1 MRTASLVSFLLG
13 ISLLPAQDRE
23 FGTAVKT
30 TLAQMRSEPESFRNV
45 KVEFTVQ
52 FASLGKISNP
62 FFTKFTPTEYAN
74 FYTWADEQP
83 IWQEKS
89 YQDVFGMLFVAKTHP
104 KLEKLYALRLF
115 QRLKVTGV
123 VRSTFQ
129 NTPWIEISDFEP
141 VSGQLDTAVLTHLF
155 RGEKL
160 MEQRAWQRAIAE
172 LSLAPGEGVPPAA
185 LCAAHR
191 NLGVCLLRMGEP
203 QAAIGYLESAAN
215 LAKHQD
221 LEVENLL
228 AMAKSQPEQALDRTV
243 DTHSLKDSER
253 PMWEAFDG
261 DKGKRPMK
269 APLGNMVTTTKRGG

>member
-1 MRTASLVSFLLG
+1 M
-13 ISLLPAQDRE
+13 
-23 FGTAVKT
+23 
-30 TLAQMRSEPESFRNV
+30 
-45 KVEFTVQ
+45 Q

-62 FFTKFTPTEYAN
+62 FFTRFTPTEYSN

-89 YQDVFGMLFVAKTHP
+89 YQDLFGMLFLAKTHP
-104 KLEKLYALRLF
+104 KLEALYALHVY
-115 QRLKVTGV
+115 QRIRVTGV
-123 VRSTFQ
+123 VRNTFQ
-129 NTPWIEISDFEP
+129 NTPWIEVTDFDT

-172 LSLAPGEGVPPAA
+172 LSLAPGEGVPPSA

-191 NLGVCLLRMGEP
+191 NLGICLLRMGES
-203 QAAIGYLESAAN
+203 QAAIGYLESAAS
-215 LAKHQD
+215 LGKHQD

-243 DTHSLKDSER
+243 DARGLKDSER

-261 DKGKRPMK
+261 DKGKKQMK
-269 APLGNMVTTTKRGG
+269 PIGNTISTQRRAG